1 MTRSQESGASSQ
13 VVTLAMVAQAAGVS
27 PSTVSRILTGHAR
40 VSDDKRRSVEEAI
53 ARLNYQPNVLA
64 RGLAQGRTLTIGV
77 LTQDIDSPFC
87 AQALRGVEDALAGTG
102 MTPLFVSGHWNVQDE
117 AERMAHLL
125 ARRVDGIVV
134 LTGRLTDEQLREYAL
149 RVPVV
154 VTGRSLRGHNLTSLR
169 LDDFKGAWL
178 ATRHLIELGHRR
190 IAHIAGPQDHAD
202 SMERLSG
209 YRKALEDAGIEA
221 DEQLVAH
228 ADFHEQS
235 GVLAMNRL
243 LEVHRPFSAVFASN
257 DQAAYGARLA
267 LYQHHI
273 RVPEDV
279 SLIGFEDL
287 PGSRY
292 AIPPLSTVHQPVYE
306 LGQAAARMLLKMI
319 EGGNAPIALPEPQL
333 VARASTQRLHA

>member
-1 MTRSQESGASSQ
+1 MTRSQESGT
-13 VVTLAMVAQAAGVS
+13 VTLAMVAQAAGVS

-40 VSDDKRRSVEEAI
+40 VSDGKRKSVEAAI

-87 AQALRGVEDALAGTG
+87 AQALRGVEDALDGTG
-102 MTPLFVSGHWNVQDE
+102 MTPLFASGHWNVQDE
-117 AERMAHLL
+117 ADRMAHLL

-134 LTGRLTDEQLREYAL
+134 LTGRVTDEQLREYAL
-149 RVPVV
+149 RVPIV
-154 VTGRSLRGHNLTSLR
+154 VTGRDLKGHNLTSLR

-202 SMERLSG
+202 SMERLNG
-209 YRKALEDAGIEA
+209 YRKALADAGIEFE
-221 DEQLVAH
+221 DRLVVH

-235 GVLAMNRL
+235 GVFAMNRL
-243 LEVHRPFSAVFASN
+243 LEAHQPFSAVFASN

-267 LYQHHI
+267 LYEHHI

-319 EGGNAPIALPEPQL
+319 EGGNARIALPEPQL
-333 VARASTQRLHA
+333 VPRDSTQRLHA